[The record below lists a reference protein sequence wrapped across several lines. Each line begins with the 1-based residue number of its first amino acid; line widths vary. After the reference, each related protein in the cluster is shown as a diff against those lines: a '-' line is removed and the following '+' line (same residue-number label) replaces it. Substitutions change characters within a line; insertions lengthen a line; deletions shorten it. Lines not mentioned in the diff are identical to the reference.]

1 MLEVCRQT
9 VREKCWPRRHRRTTE
24 VCALV
29 LIVSVASTAHSQ
41 PPEPEG
47 SSLPPVL
54 ERFLDE
60 VQTLNA
66 RFEQNLYTAD
76 QRLVESSSGTVAIK
90 RPNRLRW
97 IYEEPL
103 ETQLV
108 TDGETLWMYDV
119 EIAQVTRSEIDEA
132 PPASPALLLS
142 GNQAVRDSF
151 EVVQT
156 VEEDGLTWIT
166 LRPTLAGG
174 DFSVLRLA
182 FDDAVLSRM
191 EFVDGLDQTTTI
203 EFLEIEL
210 NPELDDALFRFD
222 VPRGV
227 DVLGGAG

>member
-1 MLEVCRQT
+1 M
-9 VREKCWPRRHRRTTE
+9 
-24 VCALV
+24 
-29 LIVSVASTAHSQ
+29 
-41 PPEPEG
+41 
-47 SSLPPVL
+47 
-54 ERFLDE
+54 
-60 VQTLNA
+60 
-66 RFEQNLYTAD
+66 
-76 QRLVESSSGTVAIK
+76 AIK